1 METVTPPADLDLSH
15 SGRRIGL
22 RKSPRR
28 ATGCGSLLGAIA
40 VSALAYVGACSK
52 PTLVVGD
59 YQCLESDADGGASS
73 TDPITVPWETGF
85 ENGPCDYYKVGGF
98 CYRFP
103 PINFRLVDRPVHRGQ
118 YAAEITAVTRT
129 DGGDQPQARCVR
141 QGVLPVEAY
150 YGAWY
155 LVPKAT
161 TVLPTTAGDP
171 GLWNLF
177 HFGGGNTPTWDVS
190 LVNGPT
196 GDLNLHLYQFSPGTA
211 QGDSPPIPIGRWF
224 HVVLYLKRAKDTTG
238 AVALYLD
245 DEKVVEFTDLVTDS
259 TDSDQWYVGNL
270 ASATDPPDCTVYL
283 DDITIRST
291 L

>member
-1 METVTPPADLDLSH
+1 MVAALAL
-15 SGRRIGL
+15 
-22 RKSPRR
+22 
-28 ATGCGSLLGAIA
+28 ACLGA
-40 VSALAYVGACSK
+40 CK
-52 PTLVVGD
+52 PALVVGD
-59 YQCLESDADGGASS
+59 YQCSDTGADGGPSS
-73 TDPITVPWETGF
+73 TDPIAVPWETGF
-85 ENGPCDYYKVGGF
+85 ENGPCDYYKVAGF

-103 PINFRLVDRPVHRGQ
+103 PLSFRLVDWPVHTGQ
-118 YAAEITAVTRT
+118 YAAEITVVTRT
-129 DGGDQPQARCVR
+129 DGGPQPQGRCVR

-161 TVLPTTAGDP
+161 TVVKTSATDV

-177 HFGGGNTPTWDVS
+177 HFGGGNTGLWDVS
-190 LVNGPT
+190 LVNGPN
-196 GDLNLHLYQFSPGTA
+196 GELNLHLYDFLREEPR
-211 QGDSPPIPIGRWF
+211 GDSPAIPIGRWF

-245 DEKVVEFTDLVTDS
+245 DQKVVELTDLVTDN
-259 TDSDQWYVGNL
+259 TDSGQWYVGNL
-270 ASATDPPDCTVYL
+270 ASATDPPDCTVYV